1 MDRTATSSGRLAN
14 PFQPEH
20 PPTPPAEEPITDDAS
35 STASSGS
42 SSSSSSSS
50 SRRDIVEVDEQA
62 EAVVAELNSE
72 NEDRVT
78 VSATVVRVLALLCA
92 CSLSVGSHYG
102 SYFLGPLKS
111 RLSREIGTSNTE
123 FSLLLAAYNINNTWT
138 PLVGGVMTARL
149 GTAMTSIIAT
159 SLILFGQSI
168 LLIGDLTGS
177 VRTMVVGLFI
187 FGLGISP
194 LAVVQETII
203 VRFFCKHGLGVSL
216 ALGLVAGKLT
226 SFLSAYTSYPLSQTY
241 GPHAPFVVSTVLAA
255 VSFGFNLIYL
265 FASNWFTRG
274 AGLTP
279 EAADVQRRLEELKG
293 RTRLSGERMT
303 EQEALEKV
311 AAKRKVRL
319 YDLTLLGDVFWLYIA
334 INALCGAIWSPFTHL
349 AANIFEK
356 RYNLNELEAS
366 GQASMLLAGSIILYP
381 ACGIITDRLKRGPV
395 VHHLFV
401 LSSALTLI
409 CYFWLALPPTWT
421 ETPTPA
427 ILAFSGGHGFST
439 LLLVIIIPHLVPL
452 QYVSTALGAHKAIES
467 CGSTISKILAGLLL
481 DSKGAK
487 SGSITPE
494 PTSTSIYGT
503 FISSVRSV
511 VRPPIDN
518 GHAIQW
524 LLNAWLFVNVIQL
537 IGTIVLRRAD
547 VRRKRRLAM
556 LGEHADTAIPGPLP
570 LSTPSRRGGYLPIR
584 TTSEDEGA
592 PAASAEEVERRHLK
606 DDVEVAGGGN
616 PWLDVI
622 EENPI
627 METSEEQEQEREG
640 AHGSGHH
647 KAATF
652 PRAGKGGVS
661 GWLSSLGRSAQ
672 RPGEH
677 SPPLIP
683 SPIDDAASPRG
694 RAPPSY
700 NTLPRR
706 TLPLKDTRGR
716 SSRRSASFTTVH
728 GIPLAVARTRKERR
742 KGKVFM
748 AMSAGLVLVTWALF
762 FATALAKINGK
773 EK

>member
-1 MDRTATSSGRLAN
+1 
-14 PFQPEH
+14 
-20 PPTPPAEEPITDDAS
+20 
-35 STASSGS
+35 
-42 SSSSSSSS
+42 
-50 SRRDIVEVDEQA
+50 
-62 EAVVAELNSE
+62 
-72 NEDRVT
+72 
-78 VSATVVRVLALLCA
+78 
-92 CSLSVGSHYG
+92 
-102 SYFLGPLKS
+102 
-111 RLSREIGTSNTE
+111 EIGTSNTE

-159 SLILFGQSI
+159 SLIFCGQSI

-226 SFLSAYTSYPLSQTY
+226 SFVSAYTSYPLSQNY

-255 VSFGFNLIYL
+255 LSFGFNLIYL

-293 RTRLSGERMT
+293 RARLSGERMT

-366 GQASMLLAGSIILYP
+366 GQASMLLAGSIVLYP

-409 CYFWLALPPTWT
+409 CYLWLALPPSWT

-427 ILAFSGGHGFST
+427 VLAFSGGHGFST
-439 LLLVIIIPHLVPL
+439 LLLVIIVPHLVPL

-467 CGSTISKILAGLLL
+467 CGSTISKILAGLIL
-481 DSKGAK
+481 DTKSAK
-487 SGSITPE
+487 SGSAIPG
-494 PTSTSIYGT
+494 PTSTATGIYGT
-503 FISSVRSV
+503 FVSVVDNV

-518 GHAIQW
+518 AHAMQW
-524 LLNAWLFVNVIQL
+524 LLNAWLFINVLQL
-537 IGTIVLRRAD
+537 IGTVVLRNAD

-556 LGEHADTAIPGPLP
+556 LGEHLDTAVLGPQP
-570 LSTPSRRGGYLPIR
+570 LSGPRGRGGYMPVR

-592 PAASAEEVERRHLK
+592 AAGSAEEVERMHLK
-606 DDVEVAGGGN
+606 DDVEVVGGGN

-622 EENPI
+622 EENPVL
-627 METSEEQEQEREG
+627 ETTEEQE
-640 AHGSGHH
+640 HGQGHASGHH

-652 PRAGKGGVS
+652 PRMGKGGVS
-661 GWLSSLGRSAQ
+661 GWLSSVGRSAQ
-672 RPGEH
+672 QPGEH
-677 SPPLIP
+677 SPPLIS
-683 SPIDDAASPRG
+683 SPIDDASSPRG
-694 RAPPSY
+694 PAPPSY

-706 TLPLKDTRGR
+706 VLPQKDARGR
-716 SSRRSASFTTVH
+716 ASRRSASFTTVH
-728 GIPLAVARTRKERR
+728 GISLAVARTRKERR

-748 AMSAGLVLVTWALF
+748 AMSMGLVLVTWALF

>member
-1 MDRTATSSGRLAN
+1 
-14 PFQPEH
+14 
-20 PPTPPAEEPITDDAS
+20 
-35 STASSGS
+35 
-42 SSSSSSSS
+42 
-50 SRRDIVEVDEQA
+50 
-62 EAVVAELNSE
+62 
-72 NEDRVT
+72 
-78 VSATVVRVLALLCA
+78 
-92 CSLSVGSHYG
+92 
-102 SYFLGPLKS
+102 
-111 RLSREIGTSNTE
+111 
-123 FSLLLAAYNINNTWT
+123 
-138 PLVGGVMTARL
+138 
-149 GTAMTSIIAT
+149 
-159 SLILFGQSI
+159 
-168 LLIGDLTGS
+168 
-177 VRTMVVGLFI
+177 MVVGLFI

-293 RTRLSGERMT
+293 RARLSGERMT

-381 ACGIITDRLKRGPV
+381 ACGIITDRLKKGPV

-427 ILAFSGGHGFST
+427 VLAFSGGHGFST
-439 LLLVIIIPHLVPL
+439 LLLVIIVPHLVPL

-481 DSKGAK
+481 DSKSAK
-487 SGSITPE
+487 TGSAIPE
-494 PTSTSIYGT
+494 PTSVTSISGT
-503 FISSVRSV
+503 FVNVVGTV

-518 GHAIQW
+518 RHAIQW
-524 LLNAWLFVNVIQL
+524 LLNAWLFINVLQL

-556 LGEHADTAIPGPLP
+556 LGEHIDTAVPGPQSS
-570 LSTPSRRGGYLPIR
+570 STPLGRRGYLPVR
-584 TTSEDEGA
+584 TSEDEG
-592 PAASAEEVERRHLK
+592 PADAAAGGSAEEVERMHLK
-606 DDVEVAGGGN
+606 DDVEVVGGGN

-622 EENPI
+622 EENPVL
-627 METSEEQEQEREG
+627 ETAEEQEQERGGE
-640 AHGSGHH
+640 HPSGHH

-652 PRAGKGGVS
+652 PRMGKGGLS
-661 GWLSSLGRSAQ
+661 GWLSSVGRSAQ
-672 RPGEH
+672 QPGEH
-677 SPPLIP
+677 SPPLIA
-683 SPIDDAASPRG
+683 SPLDDASSPRG

-706 TLPLKDTRGR
+706 ILPHKDPRGR
-716 SSRRSASFTTVH
+716 SRRSASFTTVH
-728 GIPLAVARTRKERR
+728 GIELAVARTRKERR
-742 KGKVFM
+742 KGKIFM
-748 AMSAGLVLVTWALF
+748 AMSTGLVLATWALF